1 MLSGYFV
8 KIKKRFFLMRIKAKF
23 LRNNDGDTFKAIILV
38 PSKKKYVDYYEQ
50 KISVRLRNVDTFEIS
65 GKKAI
70 QQTKEENNL
79 AQMAKIRLNE
89 ILSSNNGNIVL
100 ELKYKDNRGSRWVC
114 DVFVKGQVVRVGDIL
129 KRENLLTG
137 KYEDYKGRKKMNI
150 NKLKK

>member
-23 LRNNDGDTFKAIILV
+23 LSNNDGDTFKAIILV
-38 PSKKKYVDYYEQ
+38 
-50 KISVRLRNVDTFEIS
+50 SVRLRNVDTFEIS
-65 GKKAI
+65 SKKAI
-70 QQTKEENNL
+70 RQTKEENNL
-79 AQMAKIRLNE
+79 AQIAKIRLNE
-89 ILSSNNGNIVL
+89 LLSSNDGNIIL

-114 DVFVKGQVVRVGDIL
+114 DVFVKGEAVRVGEIL